1 MARIFLA
8 TLGQRPE
15 AITVALDALSQDYA
29 FDAAAILHTFPR
41 QQVIGEALR
50 NLRRVFASDYPRLT
64 VYWPELRGKN
74 NTPLLDITDNES
86 AWDYYNGLMA
96 VLLHYKQQNYDLH
109 LLVAGGRKAMSIY
122 AALTAALV
130 LNNDD
135 HLWTVVSPDEV
146 LKQPGQFH
154 VSPEMRDQ
162 VKMIDLPIL
171 PARLVFS
178 DPEKPVDLET
188 VIQMRRDRCAHFL
201 SLLSKAEKA
210 LLEVLKHHPYATG
223 AELGAIMHKSERTIE
238 NQLRHIYTIMES
250 YFDFDTRLR
259 QSRKRQ
265 VLLDILMGHR

>member
-15 AITVALDALSQDYA
+15 AITVALDALSQDYT
-29 FDAAAILHTFPR
+29 FDAAAILHTFPK
-41 QQVIGEALR
+41 QKIIGEALR
-50 NLRRVFASDYPRLT
+50 NLRHVLASDYPRLR

-74 NTPLLDITDNES
+74 DTPLLDITDNES
-86 AWDYYNGLMA
+86 AWDYYNALLA
-96 VLLHYKQQNYDLH
+96 VLLQYKQQNYDLH

-122 AALTAALV
+122 AALAAALV
-130 LNNDD
+130 LNNAD
-135 HLWTVVSPDEV
+135 HLWTVISPDEV
-146 LKQPGQFH
+146 LRQPGQFH
-154 VSPEMRDQ
+154 VKPDLRDQ

-178 DPEKPVDLET
+178 DPDKPMNIET
-188 VIQMRRDRCAHFL
+188 VIQMRRDRCAHFI

-210 LLEVLKHHPYATG
+210 LIEVLKRHPYATV
-223 AELGAIMHKSERTIE
+223 AEPGIIMHKSERTIE

-250 YFDFDTRLR
+250 YFDFDIRLPQTR
-259 QSRKRQ
+259 KKQ